1 MKPTPLAIRNLVVQA
16 IVHEP
21 NKTYARIAKD
31 FGLSEWHVSQIAVKA
46 GFRRRWGRK
55 KQVPNG

>member
-1 MKPTPLAIRNLVVQA
+1 MKPTPPAIRSLVVQA
-16 IVHEP
+16 IVNEP
-21 NKTYARIAKD
+21 DKTYARIATD

-46 GFRRRWGRK
+46 GFRRSWGRK